1 MKKIFPVILFACF
14 ALFLSSCKKDSS
26 NNNGSDYF
34 IRTKFNGEQ
43 KEFKVNVVAVKGAL
57 ASNVF
62 SLVINGNN
70 SNEQF
75 NISLWS
81 DKDDFQAGKT
91 FSFEAPEVS
100 SYNALA
106 YTAPIG
112 SADPQNMWVTS
123 YMWGV
128 VPETMTVTIT
138 EATSTYIKGTFSGT
152 IYQDIETSVNS
163 KAITEGSFSAKF

>member
-1 MKKIFPVILFACF
+1 MKRTIPVILLAVSTLFFA
-14 ALFLSSCKKDSS
+14 SCKKDSS
-26 NNNGSDYF
+26 NNNGSDYY
-34 IRTKFNGEQ
+34 IRAKLNGEQ
-43 KEFKVNVVAVKGAL
+43 KEFKVNVAAVKGAL
-57 ASNVF
+57 ASNVYT
-62 SLVINGNN
+62 LVINGNS

-75 NISLWS
+75 NIALWS

-91 FSFEAPEVS
+91 FSIDAPAVG
-100 SYNALA
+100 SYNTLA
-106 YTAPIG
+106 YVTPIG
-112 SADPQNMWVTS
+112 SADPSYMWVTT
-123 YMWGV
+123 YAWDV

>member
-1 MKKIFPVILFACF
+1 
-14 ALFLSSCKKDSS
+14 
-26 NNNGSDYF
+26 
-34 IRTKFNGEQ
+34 
-43 KEFKVNVVAVKGAL
+43 
-57 ASNVF
+57 
-62 SLVINGNN
+62 VINGNS

-75 NISLWS
+75 NIALWS